1 MSSKHLPKVISHRG
15 RTATEVE
22 RENFEKTQTVAINKA
37 INNQEAPVKEKHVRT
52 TVLGTFQDNGASLFW
67 GVASKLPV
75 QGNPI
80 VCWKFLHVL
89 HKIFREGHK
98 HSMHDSW
105 KYSTHITD
113 LGKLWSHLREGYG
126 RLIASYCA
134 LLVQKLK
141 FHKKNNR
148 IPGSLIMSD
157 EQFSKICGSDVNNYF
172 EICVDMLDY
181 MDEILTLQQ
190 HVFGSLDM
198 SRSNSMTNSG
208 QCRLAPLILCIQDSC
223 QLYDYIV
230 KSLFRLHS
238 SLPPDTLAGHRDRFL
253 SAYKR
258 LKQFY
263 LSSSNLQYFKNL
275 VQVPFLPDEP
285 PNFLIASDF
294 NKHVKPV
301 AVVPTEPE
309 PELETPDTDSIG
321 DLVDTSDPPQFDESF
336 GNGFG
341 PPETDERDLLI
352 ERLTRE
358 VQQLRAELER
368 MRAEDMKII
377 TAQKEEIAKLEKI
390 LSELRLSAEKS
401 LKENDSLKKKLEE
414 ASVHAGAALKLSE
427 SEKATKANEEKFK
440 KMKDIYGKLREEH
453 VNLLRTNAETT
464 KKLEGERRS
473 LEEKEQL
480 LKESHGDIQRM
491 ENERKVLQ
499 ESLQQSADEVT
510 SQLAIATAKNTEL
523 EKSAEMFEAQGQGF
537 GANQQLEHKVK
548 TLEETKSSLMSQLQT
563 VEEES
568 SALQTKLDEA
578 NHARQQ
584 TETELT
590 GEITALQAQLRQT
603 REEKDVQET
612 QLSQEIA
619 DLKGKLEET
628 VSEKQTMEQ
637 DLNQQLED
645 LRAKLTQTVTDKDNM
660 EERLTGDINSIHSTM
675 LAKAVEEGR
684 GFIQDALDQFENPT
698 HIAVKC
704 TAEFLLMRTEPVL
717 TCLDSLKNAHSIY
730 SIDKKDLETLV
741 KSITS
746 YSHHMGD
753 CVMHGIATS
762 HSAQLEAGE
771 ELGNACREAGDMGL
785 KLLDA
790 IEAGGFVNTEVDQT
804 VQSVKRLMN
813 LAEAL
818 VPKMVDIK
826 EGEIGDL
833 VENEMSATN
842 SAIEQAAQRIE
853 EMLHKNRSSNS
864 GVELQVNEGILDSCT
879 GLMEAIKILLSKSRD
894 LQKEIVSQGRGTS
907 SSKEFYK
914 KNHRWTEGLLSAAKA
929 VGFGATT
936 LMEAADKVVKGEGK
950 FEELIVCSNEIA
962 ASTAQLVVASKVKAD
977 RRSEKLKA
985 LSDASKG
992 VSTSTGKVVG
1002 SAREGSQRIEEQS
1015 LMDFTK
1021 LTLHQTKKNE
1031 MQSQVRL
1038 LELEKEL
1045 ELERLKLGE
1054 LRKQHYQLAGES
1066 EGWEVG
1072 QDSEEGSGDAPN
1084 DADGYLYIPWDQGS
1098 FL

>member
-15 RTATEVE
+15 RTSTEVE

-37 INNQEAPVKEKHVRT
+37 INTQEAPVKEKHVRT
-52 TVLGTFQDNGASLFW
+52 TVLGTFQDNGAGLFW
-67 GVASKLPV
+67 SVASKLPV

-98 HSMHDSW
+98 HCMHDSW
-105 KYSTHITD
+105 RYSSHLTD

-134 LLVQKLK
+134 LLVQKMK
-141 FHKKNNR
+141 FHKKNNH

-181 MDEILTLQQ
+181 MDEILNLQQ
-190 HVFGSLDM
+190 YVFGSLDM

-238 SLPPDTLAGHRDRFL
+238 SLPPDTLSGHRDRFL

-309 PELETPDTDSIG
+309 PEPELETPDTDSIG

-368 MRAEDMKII
+368 MRNEDMKII
-377 TAQKEEIAKLEKI
+377 TAQKEEIARLEKI
-390 LSELRLSAEKS
+390 LSELRHSAEKS

-414 ASVHAGAALKLSE
+414 ASVHAGAAVKLSE

-473 LEEKEQL
+473 LQEKEQL
-480 LKESHGDIQRM
+480 LKESQGDIQRM

-510 SQLAIATAKNTEL
+510 SQLAVATAKNTEL
-523 EKSAEMFEAQGQGF
+523 EKSAE
-537 GANQQLEHKVK
+537 QLEHKVK
-548 TLEETKSSLMSQLQT
+548 TLEETKSSLMSQLQNM
-563 VEEES
+563 EEES
-568 SALQTKLDEA
+568 SALQTKLDES
-578 NHARQQ
+578 NEARQH
-584 TETELT
+584 TETELS
-590 GEITALQAQLRQT
+590 GEITALQAQLEQT
-603 REEKDVQET
+603 RQEKDAQGT
-612 QLSQEIA
+612 QLSQEIT

-628 VSEKQTMEQ
+628 VNEKKTMEQ

-645 LRAKLTQTVTDKDNM
+645 LRAKLAQTETDKDNI
-660 EERLTGDINSIHSTM
+660 EEKLTGDISSIHSTM

-704 TAEFLLMRTEPVL
+704 TAEFLLMRAEPVL

-730 SIDKKDLETLV
+730 SIDKKDLEALV
-741 KSITS
+741 KFITS

-753 CVMHGIATS
+753 CVLHGIATT
-762 HSAQLEAGE
+762 HSAQLEAAE
-771 ELGNACREAGDMGL
+771 ELGNACREAGDTGL

-790 IEAGGFVNTEVDQT
+790 IEAGGFINTEVDQT
-804 VQSVKRLMN
+804 SQSVKRLMN

-853 EMLHKNRSSNS
+853 EMLHKNRSDNS
-864 GVELQVNEGILDSCT
+864 GVELQVNEGILDSCN

-936 LMEAADKVVKGEGK
+936 LMEAADKVMKGEGK

-977 RRSEKLKA
+977 RRSEKLRA
-985 LSDASKG
+985 LSEASKG

-1038 LELEKEL
+1038 LELEREL

-1072 QDSEEGSGDAPN
+1072 QSK
-1084 DADGYLYIPWDQGS
+1084 
-1098 FL
+1098 

>member
-15 RTATEVE
+15 RTTTEVE

-52 TVLGTFQDNGASLFW
+52 TVLGTFQDNGAGLFW
-67 GVASKLPV
+67 SVATKLPV

-105 KYSTHITD
+105 RYSSHLTD

-126 RLIASYCA
+126 RLIGGYCA

-141 FHKKNNR
+141 FHKKNNH
-148 IPGSLIMSD
+148 IPGSLTMSD

-181 MDEILTLQQ
+181 MDEILNLQQ

-238 SLPPDTLAGHRDRFL
+238 SLPPDTLSGHRDRFL

-275 VQVPFLPDEP
+275 VQVPFLPEEP

-309 PELETPDTDSIG
+309 PEPELETPDTDSIG
-321 DLVDTSDPPQFDESF
+321 DLVDTSHPPQFAETF

-368 MRAEDMKII
+368 VRTEDMKII

-390 LSELRLSAEKS
+390 LSELRLSADKS

-414 ASVHAGAALKLSE
+414 ASVHAGASVKLSE

-464 KKLEGERRS
+464 KKLEGQHKS

-510 SQLAIATAKNTEL
+510 SQLAFATSKNTEL
-523 EKSAEMFEAQGQGF
+523 EKTEE
-537 GANQQLEHKVK
+537 QLEHKVK
-548 TLEETKSSLMSQLQT
+548 TLEEAKSSLMSQLQT
-563 VEEES
+563 VEEET
-568 SALQTKLDEA
+568 SALQTKLNEA
-578 NHARQQ
+578 NDARQH
-584 TETELT
+584 TETELS
-590 GEITALQAQLRQT
+590 GEITTLQGQLQQIKEERDAQGA
-603 REEKDVQET
+603 
-612 QLSQEIA
+612 QLSQEIG
-619 DLKGKLEET
+619 DLKSKLEESVT
-628 VSEKQTMEQ
+628 EKKSMEQ
-637 DLNQQLED
+637 DLNQQLAD
-645 LRAKLTQTVTDKDNM
+645 LRAKLAQTVTDKEST

-704 TAEFLLMRTEPVL
+704 TAEFLLMRAEPVL

-730 SIDKKDLETLV
+730 SIDKKDLEALV

-753 CVMHGIATS
+753 CVLHGIATT

-771 ELGNACREAGDMGL
+771 ELGNACREAGEMGL

-804 VQSVKRLMN
+804 AQSVKKLMH

-833 VENEMSATN
+833 VENEMSATH

-853 EMLHKNRSSNS
+853 EMLHKNRSDNS

-879 GLMEAIKILLSKSRD
+879 GLMEAIKILLSKSHD

-950 FEELIVCSNEIA
+950 FEELIVCSNEIT

-985 LSDASKG
+985 LSEASKR
-992 VSTSTGKVVG
+992 VSSSTGKVVG

-1015 LMDFTK
+1015 LMDFSK

-1045 ELERLKLGE
+1045 EQERLKLSE
-1054 LRKQHYQLAGES
+1054 LRRQHYQLAGES

-1072 QDSEEGSGDAPN
+1072 QDSEEAGSGDTPH
-1084 DADGYLYIPWDQGS
+1084 DAS
-1098 FL
+1098 K